1 LAVKPARDELN
12 PTRSDLV
19 KSKPFV
25 LWFAT
30 IFSSE
35 LYKVNKGFW
44 KESDSMAPGIVKS
57 GPAEVLLVPFEHF
70 PDAVNGQE
78 VGWHWTGVL

>member
-1 LAVKPARDELN
+1 
-12 PTRSDLV
+12 
-19 KSKPFV
+19 
-25 LWFAT
+25 
-30 IFSSE
+30 
-35 LYKVNKGFW
+35 
-44 KESDSMAPGIVKS
+44 VKS